1 VLLTALY
8 RGHATLDDL
17 VTDGK
22 LSVKVQEA
30 LAANHKA
37 VETEYYAF
45 AIYALQKYPE
55 YVTKV
60 IKRQELLHT
69 PERITGKGSTTVS
82 SAATGGLAKKLD
94 FSSAKKEPSAE
105 ETKPSTSSSNKAAV
119 ASDAVLTKRNVAP
132 APVPTETPASSSA
145 NSGFGVAKE
154 RQHDNVVFTAADVR
168 IAGTGGSV
176 GPLCVHLR
184 KQDPC
189 CAKVR

>member
-1 VLLTALY
+1 MLLTALY

-60 IKRQELLHT
+60 IKRQELLRT
-69 PERITGKGSTTVS
+69 PERITGKGSTSVS
-82 SAATGGLAKKLD
+82 AAATGGLAKKLD

-145 NSGFGVAKE
+145 NPVSVSPKSANTTTSSSQPLMFVLLALVAAWAIYAYIFAS
-154 RQHDNVVFTAADVR
+154 RTPVAR
-168 IAGTGGSV
+168 
-176 GPLCVHLR
+176 LR
-184 KQDPC
+184 
-189 CAKVR
+189 